1 MEWSVKRSALVLAFG
16 AAAMLTSI
24 HASAQDSQP
33 TIEGVWQVTRHGVN
47 CETGQQV
54 SSFPALMTFHADGTL
69 HGDAVAPGSTAA
81 EGTAEHG
88 LWQREPGAHHY
99 SFRDISYG
107 WLTTGVFSGSATI
120 SASVTLTTRDTF
132 AYNATIQFFDDNGN
146 PVAAHCGHATGV
158 RFEQ

>member
-1 MEWSVKRSALVLAFG
+1 MESRVKRSAIVLAFG
-16 AAAMLTSI
+16 AVAMLTPI
-24 HASAQDSQP
+24 RAGAEDFRN

-47 CETGQQV
+47 CQTGQEV
-54 SSFPALMTFHADGTL
+54 STFPALMTFHADGTT

-99 SFRDISYG
+99 SFREISYG
-107 WLTTGVFSGSATI
+107 WLTTGVFAGSGVISGSL
-120 SASVTLTTRDTF
+120 TLTGSDSF

-146 PVAAHCGHATGV
+146 LLATHCGRATGV
-158 RFEQ
+158 RFQ